1 MMRKLLLA
9 VDGSKSSHKAAKKAA
24 DLGNAMDCEITII
37 TVLDISTLELSEIQ
51 SYRPIDS
58 LEDLIKRNK
67 KELQKKGESILE
79 EATKFFDEKD
89 IEVKQVLEY
98 GDPADM
104 ICEYAE
110 NNGFDIIVLADK
122 GIGGVKRFFLGSISD
137 KVIRH
142 AKTSV
147 LVVK

>member
-1 MMRKLLLA
+1 MRKLLLA
-9 VDGSKSSHKAAKKAA
+9 VDGSKSSHKAAMKAA
-24 DLGNAMDCEITII
+24 DLATAMDCEITII
-37 TVLDISTLELSEIQ
+37 TVLDLSSLELSEIQ

-67 KELQKKGESILE
+67 SELQKSGEHILE
-79 EATKFFDEKD
+79 EAEKHFKEKE
-89 IEVKQVLEY
+89 IEVNKVLEY

-110 NNGFDIIVLADK
+110 NNDFDIIVLADK
-122 GIGGVKRFFLGSISD
+122 GMGGVKRFFLGSISD

-142 AKTSV
+142 ANTSV

>member
-1 MMRKLLLA
+1 MRKLLLA
-9 VDGSKSSHKAAKKAA
+9 VDGSKSSHKAAMKAA
-24 DLGNAMDCEITII
+24 DLGSAMDCEITII
-37 TVLDISTLELSEIQ
+37 TVLDFSTLELSEIQ

-58 LEDLIKRNK
+58 LEDLIRRNK
-67 KELQKKGESILE
+67 SELQKSGEHILE
-79 EATKFFDEKD
+79 EAEKYFKEKE
-89 IEVKQVLEY
+89 IEVNKVLEY

-104 ICEYAE
+104 ICEFAE
-110 NNGFDIIVLADK
+110 NNDFDIIVLADK
-122 GIGGVKRFFLGSISD
+122 GMGGVKRFFLGSISD

>member
-1 MMRKLLLA
+1 MRKLLLA
-9 VDGSKSSHKAAKKAA
+9 VDGSKSSHKAAMKAV
-24 DLGNAMDCEITII
+24 DLATAMDCKITII
-37 TVLDISTLELSEIQ
+37 TVLDLSSLELSEIQ

-58 LEDLIKRNK
+58 LEELIRRNK
-67 KELQKKGESILE
+67 SELQKSGEHILE
-79 EATKFFDEKD
+79 EAEKHFKEKE
-89 IEVKQVLEY
+89 IEVNKVLEY

-110 NNGFDIIVLADK
+110 NNDFDIIVLADK
-122 GIGGVKRFFLGSISD
+122 GMGGVKRFFLGSISD